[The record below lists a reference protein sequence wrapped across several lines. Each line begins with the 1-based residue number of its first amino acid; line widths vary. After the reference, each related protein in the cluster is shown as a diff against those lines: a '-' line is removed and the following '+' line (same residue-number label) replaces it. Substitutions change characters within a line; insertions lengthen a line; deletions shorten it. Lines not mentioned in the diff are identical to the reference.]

1 MCSLTFNMK
10 TRLIIKKLPFA
21 LLTVK
26 TKRQNGL
33 FDEEVCLV

>member
-10 TRLIIKKLPFA
+10 VRLTMKKLPFA

-26 TKRQNGL
+26 TKRKKWFG
-33 FDEEVCLV
+33 